1 MKIPF
6 FDLKEQNQKLSKQL
20 DSAWKSTVA
29 SREFILGGELKR
41 FEENFARFT
50 GTRYAVGVST
60 GLDALSLSLRVLEI
74 GKGDEVVVPAHT
86 FIATALAVS
95 QAGAKPV
102 YCDVDPNSLMIDG
115 ALLSR
120 SITRKTRAVIPVH
133 IYGRPAPME
142 SILRTARKKNISVI
156 EDACQAHGASIGGK
170 KCGNLGLLGCF
181 SFYPSKN
188 LGAFGDGGMITTN
201 DRALYEKLLKLRN
214 YGSTVKY
221 HHETAG
227 FNQRLDTLQ
236 AAVLNV
242 KLPHLNEW
250 NHKRIAL
257 AKRYNAKLRGVHEIK
272 LPAAGKGVYHL
283 YVIRTEQRDSLKSF
297 LEKKGIGTGIHYP
310 IPMHLQGA
318 YRELG
323 YKRGDLPN
331 AEHAARTVLSL
342 PLYPEMP
349 SGYVDAVAD
358 NIRSF
363 FNA

>member
-1 MKIPF
+1 V
-6 FDLKEQNQKLSKQL
+6 S
-20 DSAWKSTVA
+20 
-29 SREFILGGELKR
+29 SREFILGGELKK
-41 FEENFARFT
+41 FEDHFARFT
-50 GTRYAVGVST
+50 GTRFAVGVST

-95 QAGAKPV
+95 QTGAKPV
-102 YCDVDPNSLMIDG
+102 FCDVDPSSLMIDG
-115 ALLSR
+115 ARLNR
-120 SITRKTRAVIPVH
+120 AITRKTRAVIPVH
-133 IYGRPAPME
+133 IYGCPAPMD
-142 SILRTARKKNISVI
+142 SILRIARKKKISVI
-156 EDACQAHGASIGGK
+156 EDACQAHGASVGGK

-201 DRALYEKLLKLRN
+201 DAALYQKLLKLRN

-236 AAVLNV
+236 AAILDV
-242 KLPHLNEW
+242 KLPHLNGW
-250 NHKRIAL
+250 NKKRVAL
-257 AKRYNAKLRGVHEIK
+257 AKRYDTKLGGIRQIE
-272 LPAAGKGVYHL
+272 LPDAGKGVYHL
-283 YVIRTEQRDSLKSF
+283 YVIRTEQRDALKSY
-297 LEKKGIGTGIHYP
+297 LEKKGVGTGIHYP
-310 IPMHLQGA
+310 VPMHLQGA
-318 YRELG
+318 YRGLG
-323 YKRGDLPN
+323 YKRGDLPV

-342 PLYPEMP
+342 PMYPEMP
-349 SGYVDAVAD
+349 FRFVDIVAE